1 MSDRGAAPADVAA
14 GPLWQRLFAG
24 LPQRLGRQPAPV
36 GAEAALSLAERLV
49 VESGEAQAVRLADD
63 LAEAIRRLDEPQL
76 LEFFLE
82 LIGRFGADEAA
93 LRAAA
98 RLYADDPSQERAT
111 ALHAAAE
118 PRREELLKRLNMASG
133 GTALIVRLREQVLRM
148 AKTRPGL
155 APLEADLHRLLASW
169 FNRGFLKL
177 ERIDWD
183 SPAALLESVI
193 RYEAVH
199 EIRDWASLRSRLRG
213 NRRCLGFF
221 HPAMPGIPLIFV
233 EVALTTEMSAA
244 ITPLLAAAD
253 SEASLERPT
262 NAVFYSINNCHV
274 GLKGISLGDLLIKQV
289 VQELRT
295 EFPSLKHFATLS
307 PIPGFAR
314 WLAGRKDVP
323 QAVAET
329 LATEGWHRDAERAE
343 AIRAQLMA
351 LCAQYLTGASPDGG
365 DGKVSDPVA
374 RFHLTNGARLEQIN
388 WLADQSPKGLA
399 ESHGLMVNYRYLP
412 NAIEANHRAF
422 VEHGQV
428 STSSAVAQLLGGGQI
443 GSWLKPIGFGAP
455 RRAAGRDSGG
465 KA

>member
-1 MSDRGAAPADVAA
+1 MTQHGAAPAGVAA

-24 LPQRLGRQPAPV
+24 LPQRLGRHQMAG
-36 GAEAALSLAERLV
+36 GADAALVLAERLV

-63 LAEAIRRLDEPQL
+63 LAEAVRRLDEPQM
-76 LEFFLE
+76 LEFFVALVE
-82 LIGRFGADEAA
+82 RFGADQAA
-93 LRAAA
+93 LRTAA
-98 RLYADDPSQERAT
+98 RLYVDDPNQERAT

-133 GTALIVRLREQVLRM
+133 GTALIVSLREQVLRLVK
-148 AKTRPGL
+148 ANPGL
-155 APLEADLHRLLASW
+155 APLEVDLHRLLASW

-199 EIRDWASLRSRLRG
+199 EIRDWASLRSRLSG

-221 HPAMPGIPLIFV
+221 HPAMAGIPLIFV

-244 ITPLLAAAD
+244 IAPLLAAAAG
-253 SEASLERPT
+253 EASLERPT

-289 VQELRT
+289 VQELRIG
-295 EFPSLKHFATLS
+295 FPSLKHFATLS

-314 WLAGRKDVP
+314 WLSRRSDMP
-323 QAVAET
+323 QVVAET
-329 LATEGWHRDAERAE
+329 LAMPDWHLDADRAE
-343 AIRAQLMA
+343 TIRAPLLA
-351 LCAQYLTGASPDGG
+351 LCAQYLTGVGADGSH
-365 DGKVSDPVA
+365 GKVSDPVA

-388 WLADQSPKGLA
+388 WLADQSSKGLA

-412 NAIEANHRAF
+412 NAIETNHRAF
-422 VEHGQV
+422 VHQGQV
-428 STSSAVAQLLGGGQI
+428 SMSSAVAQLLGGGQI
-443 GSWLKPIGFGAP
+443 GSWLKPIGFS
-455 RRAAGRDSGG
+455 RAAGRNSGG